1 MRFLPKGSKWL
12 DADSNGKL
20 VEKVNKIPA
29 LVIPAR
35 NEKGDVTGVQRI
47 YLDEN
52 TANKNTF
59 MKTAKLSK
67 GQIQSCAGV
76 IQKGDKQG
84 FLYIAEGPETG
95 ASIAMANPNATVL
108 VSFGLSNIQNL
119 AKIIKNHYPK
129 EVIIAGDNDSQT
141 GSKTFELTQKACDA
155 LKEKGVQAM
164 VIIPK
169 QIKGFEKTDW
179 NDVLKVQGISELRR
193 QLHLEDISG
202 SKSTQMLIDDFIA
215 NEKHIELPNNNLND
229 KFKDN
234 ILEVKKDQELMS
246 KDIEKIIQNNN
257 IKSSEQYIS
266 VSEPQKPAINIKSN
280 KELIL
285 ER

>member
-1 MRFLPKGSKWL
+1 
-12 DADSNGKL
+12 
-20 VEKVNKIPA
+20 
-29 LVIPAR
+29 
-35 NEKGDVTGVQRI
+35 
-47 YLDEN
+47 
-52 TANKNTF
+52 
-59 MKTAKLSK
+59 
-67 GQIQSCAGV
+67 
-76 IQKGDKQG
+76 
-84 FLYIAEGPETG
+84 
-95 ASIAMANPNATVL
+95 
-108 VSFGLSNIQNL
+108 
-119 AKIIKNHYPK
+119 
-129 EVIIAGDNDSQT
+129 
-141 GSKTFELTQKACDA
+141 
-155 LKEKGVQAM
+155 M

-215 NEKHIELPNNNLND
+215 NEKHIELPKNILND